1 MVAAGGANA
10 RVAVPACTGRGPDGA
25 AGPKVRERYCVD
37 GFLSRLQISSA
48 MSA

>member
-25 AGPKVRERYCVD
+25 AGPKVRERY
-37 GFLSRLQISSA
+37 GFLSRVQISSA

>member
-1 MVAAGGANA
+1 MVAAGGADA
-10 RVAVPACTGRGPDGA
+10 RVVARACIGRGPDGA

-37 GFLSRLQISSA
+37 GLLSRVQISSA